1 MRIKRLAAGCGAIL
15 VLGVLSFGLSG
26 CSTMGVQPWERDVL
40 AERGME
46 VDPDVI
52 VTALDE
58 HIYFSKEAST
68 GGLGTA
74 GGGCG
79 CN

>member
-1 MRIKRLAAGCGAIL
+1 MRIKKLAIGCGA
-15 VLGVLSFGLSG
+15 VLALAASGFSLSG

-40 AERGME
+40 AEPGME

-52 VTALDE
+52 ITALDE